1 MTGKFGCEKCL
12 YEGTLQNAKFI
23 SLKARETVD
32 TFSQNYTQFS
42 EILKQLNM
50 VEPEFVT
57 QSIRTRVA
65 LYFSRLKE
73 VLDGV
78 EASVMDQI
86 KRSKNLKDYLRV
98 VDFMQRDITQEM
110 LEVVEKEKR
119 KLDSKMEND

>member
-1 MTGKFGCEKCL
+1 
-12 YEGTLQNAKFI
+12 
-23 SLKARETVD
+23 
-32 TFSQNYTQFS
+32 
-42 EILKQLNM
+42 M

-57 QSIRTRVA
+57 QSIRSRVA

-78 EASVMDQI
+78 EASVIDQI